1 MKGTGNF
8 SGRMMSMVYLR
19 KVIAEKKLANK
30 DELSLKTSVW
40 RKTLLT
46 TINTKKKQVL
56 PSYWDIYCSF
66 QFLKLDI
73 DFVRLNVYPLVRSLE
88 KWFRELS
95 LIFPSSREFNNFG
108 TITSIFEDH
117 LSNGCIHVNVN

>member
-46 TINTKKKQVL
+46 TINTKKQVL